1 MEENKTPAATEK
13 SRDRHWV
20 STILWSDKE
29 MIRQAAETYD
39 QVKWYKA
46 PRFWPVA
53 LVFVLTWISG
63 IVSGKYMD
71 ALGASLFLCPLCY
84 LNVKGYRWS
93 ILLFAAIY
101 TFEKAYFM
109 YLAVMERS
117 TTNPVVVLIWWLFI
131 AGSSLTAFRIE
142 NYRHKHNLAGR
153 GHYLRD
159 ALIAITCSAAIL
171 VLGSVYFA
179 FYYNSSLSAE
189 QQRDV
194 SFSYAFI
201 IRHTDGISAYCRQH
215 GVTLQKFPARFKEN
229 YAREIAVV
237 DDWLNK
243 DEMLKMSMEEYLK
256 ENQAALF
263 DVYEKERKYL
273 ITRTLAEQTETKM
286 DDFVWEEEYDRLFSA
301 EEYCKTVDESFDAMK
316 SSAMFD
322 IFTATVAKLEQ

>member
-1 MEENKTPAATEK
+1 MEENKTPAATEE
-13 SRDRHWV
+13 SRDRNWV
-20 STILWSDKE
+20 SMVLWSDKE
-29 MIRQAAETYD
+29 VIRQAAETYD

-46 PRFWPVA
+46 SRFWPIA

-63 IVSGKYMD
+63 IVSGEYMN
-71 ALGASLFLCPLCY
+71 AFGASLFLCPLCY

-93 ILLFAAIY
+93 ILLFTAIY
-101 TFEKAYFM
+101 TFEQAY
-109 YLAVMERS
+109 AVYIGIMERG
-117 TTNPVVVLIWWLFI
+117 TPHPVIILIWWLLI

-159 ALIAITCSAAIL
+159 ALIAIACSAAVWVSGI
-171 VLGSVYFA
+171 VYFI
-179 FYYNSSLSAE
+179 FYNGSLSEE

-237 DDWLNK
+237 DDWLKK
-243 DEMLKMSMEEYLK
+243 DEMFKMSLEEYLK
-256 ENQAALF
+256 ENQAELF
-263 DVYEKERKYL
+263 DMYEKERKYL
-273 ITRTLAEQTETKM
+273 ITRTLAKQTETKA
-286 DDFVWEEEYDRLFSA
+286 DDFVWKEEYDRLLSA
-301 EEYCKTVDESFDAMK
+301 EKYCKTVDESFDAMK

-322 IFTATVAKLEQ
+322 IFTETVAKLEQ

>member
-1 MEENKTPAATEK
+1 MEENKTPAATEE
-13 SRDRHWV
+13 SRDRNWV
-20 STILWSDKE
+20 SMVLWSDKE
-29 MIRQAAETYD
+29 VIRQAAETYD

-46 PRFWPVA
+46 SRFWPIA

-63 IVSGKYMD
+63 IVSGEYMN
-71 ALGASLFLCPLCY
+71 AFGASLFLCPLCY

-93 ILLFAAIY
+93 ILLFTAIY
-101 TFEKAYFM
+101 TFEQAY
-109 YLAVMERS
+109 AVYIGIMERG
-117 TTNPVVVLIWWLFI
+117 TPHPVIILIWWLLI

-153 GHYLRD
+153 GRYLRD
-159 ALIAITCSAAIL
+159 ALIAIACSAAVWVSGI
-171 VLGSVYFA
+171 VYFI
-179 FYYNSSLSAE
+179 FYNGSLSEE

-237 DDWLNK
+237 DDWLKK
-243 DEMLKMSMEEYLK
+243 DEMFKMSLEEYLK
-256 ENQAALF
+256 ENQAELF

-273 ITRTLAEQTETKM
+273 ITRTLAKQAETKA
-286 DDFVWEEEYDRLFSA
+286 DDFVWKEEYDRLLSA
-301 EEYCKTVDESFDAMK
+301 EKYCKTVDESFDAMK

-322 IFTATVAKLEQ
+322 IFTETVAKLEQ

>member
-1 MEENKTPAATEK
+1 MEENKTPAATEE
-13 SRDRHWV
+13 SRDRNWV
-20 STILWSDKE
+20 SMVLWSDKE
-29 MIRQAAETYD
+29 VIRQAAETYD
-39 QVKWYKA
+39 QVKCYKA
-46 PRFWPVA
+46 SRFWPIA
-53 LVFVLTWISG
+53 LAFVLTWISG
-63 IVSGKYMD
+63 IVSGEYMN
-71 ALGASLFLCPLCY
+71 AFGASLFLCPLCY

-101 TFEKAYFM
+101 TFEKAYFV

-117 TTNPVVVLIWWLFI
+117 TTNPVVVLIWWLLI

-159 ALIAITCSAAIL
+159 ALIAIACLAAVWVSGI
-171 VLGSVYFA
+171 VYFI
-179 FYYNSSLSAE
+179 FYNGSLSAE

>member
-1 MEENKTPAATEK
+1 MEENKTPAATEE
-13 SRDRHWV
+13 SRDRNWV
-20 STILWSDKE
+20 SMVLWSDKE
-29 MIRQAAETYD
+29 VIRQAAETYD

-46 PRFWPVA
+46 SRFWPIA

-63 IVSGKYMD
+63 IVSGEYMN
-71 ALGASLFLCPLCY
+71 AFGASLFLCPLCY

-93 ILLFAAIY
+93 ILLFTAIY
-101 TFEKAYFM
+101 TFEQAY
-109 YLAVMERS
+109 AVYIGIMERG
-117 TTNPVVVLIWWLFI
+117 TPHPVIILIWWLLI

-159 ALIAITCSAAIL
+159 ALIAIACLAAVWVSGI
-171 VLGSVYFA
+171 VYFI
-179 FYYNSSLSAE
+179 FYNGSLSEE

-243 DEMLKMSMEEYLK
+243 DEMFKMSLEEYLK
-256 ENQAALF
+256 ENQAELF
-263 DVYEKERKYL
+263 DMYEKERKYL
-273 ITRTLAEQTETKM
+273 ITRTLAKQTETKA
-286 DDFVWEEEYDRLFSA
+286 DDFVWKEEYDRLLSA

-322 IFTATVAKLEQ
+322 IFTETVAKLEQ